1 MSPWLPPRRPLPLP
15 VIDAGD
21 LQEIGCACDF
31 CRMKSRTPPDSPSF
45 FADLPAGPDFEFERL
60 AARRGFFP
68 VAGTDEA
75 GRGPLAGPVVAA
87 AVILDEANIPEGL
100 NDSKKL
106 TAAHR
111 ERLFEAIIA
120 TATVSIASSSP
131 RHIDARDIRKASLDA
146 MRRAV
151 AGLALPPLHV
161 LADGRDVPDGLIC
174 PGKAVVKGD
183 SRSLS
188 IAAASIIA
196 KVTRDRMMA
205 RAGLV
210 YPAYGFDSHA
220 GYGTD
225 RHRAAIAVHG
235 PCILHRM
242 SFRPLRSDGEDILEA
257 PLP

>member
-1 MSPWLPPRRPLPLP
+1 M
-15 VIDAGD
+15 
-21 LQEIGCACDF
+21 
-31 CRMKSRTPPDSPSF
+31 
-45 FADLPAGPDFEFERL
+45 
-60 AARRGFFP
+60 RRGLFP

-87 AVILDEANIPEGL
+87 AVILDEGNIPTGL

-111 ERLFEAIIA
+111 ERLFDEILAA
-120 TATVSIASSSP
+120 ASVSIASSCP

-161 LADGRDVPDGLIC
+161 LTDGRDVPDGLIC
-174 PGKAVVKGD
+174 SGRAVIKGD

-196 KVTRDRMMA
+196 KVTRDRMMT
-205 RAGLV
+205 RAALTF
-210 YPAYGFDSHA
+210 PAYGFESHA

-225 RHRAAIAVHG
+225 RHRTAIAISG

-242 SFRPLRSDGEDILEA
+242 SFRPLRSDVEEMCG
-257 PLP
+257 

>member
-1 MSPWLPPRRPLPLP
+1 
-15 VIDAGD
+15 
-21 LQEIGCACDF
+21 
-31 CRMKSRTPPDSPSF
+31 
-45 FADLPAGPDFEFERL
+45 
-60 AARRGFFP
+60 
-68 VAGTDEA
+68 
-75 GRGPLAGPVVAA
+75 
-87 AVILDEANIPEGL
+87 
-100 NDSKKL
+100 
-106 TAAHR
+106 
-111 ERLFEAIIA
+111 
-120 TATVSIASSSP
+120 
-131 RHIDARDIRKASLDA
+131 

-174 PGKAVVKGD
+174 SGKAVVKGD

-242 SFRPLRSDGEDILEA
+242 SFRPLRSDGEDILEE
-257 PLP
+257 PLS